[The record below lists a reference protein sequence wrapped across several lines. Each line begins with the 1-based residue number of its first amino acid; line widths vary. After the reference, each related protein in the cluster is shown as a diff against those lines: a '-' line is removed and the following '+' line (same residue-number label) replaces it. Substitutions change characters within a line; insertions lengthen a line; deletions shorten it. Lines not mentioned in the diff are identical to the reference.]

1 MDVAIVYESLFGN
14 SHAIAEAI
22 AEGIRD
28 SDPHAR
34 TTVLRV
40 NEAAKTKIARA
51 DLLIVGGPT
60 HMRGMSTELTRRKG
74 LEEAASVR
82 GWGPGRP
89 GEEPAVGPGVREWLE
104 EMPLAPEGSLA
115 AAFDTRDGYRLAGG
129 ASHHIARWL
138 QFNGYDLVAPSEG
151 FIVWGTEG
159 PLRRG
164 EGEKAKAWG
173 ARVVRSAHAWRG
185 DR

>member
-14 SHAIAEAI
+14 SHAVAEAI
-22 AEGIRD
+22 AAGVREG
-28 SDPHAR
+28 DPHAEAR
-34 TTVLRV
+34 VLRV
-40 NEAAKTKIARA
+40 TEAAMSKIAGA

-60 HMRGMSTELTRRKG
+60 HMRGMSSELTRRKG

-82 GWGPGRP
+82 GWGPGRT
-89 GEEPAVGPGVREWLE
+89 GEETAAGPGVREWLE
-104 EMPLAPEGSLA
+104 KMPLARQGSLA

-138 QFNGYDLVAPSEG
+138 QFNGYDLVAPPEG

-164 EGEKAKAWG
+164 EREKARAWG

-185 DR
+185 DH

>member
-1 MDVAIVYESLFGN
+1 MDVAIVYESMFGN

-22 AEGIRD
+22 AEGIQE
-28 SDPHAR
+28 SDPQAKV
-34 TTVLRV
+34 TVLRV
-40 NEAAKTKIARA
+40 IEAGMDRIARA

-82 GWGPGRP
+82 GWGPGRAS
-89 GEEPAVGPGVREWLE
+89 EEPAAGPGVREWLE
-104 EMPLAPEGSLA
+104 KMPLARKGKLA

-129 ASHHIARWL
+129 AAHHIARWL
-138 QFNGYDLVAPSEG
+138 QFNGYDLVAPPEG

-159 PLRRG
+159 PLRHG
-164 EGEKAKAWG
+164 EREKAKVWG